1 MKILVS
7 GATGFMGSAIT
18 RHLLAAGHEVRAMSR
33 SAERARG
40 ALATTDKGRDALAA
54 GTLTVVSADVTQ
66 PATLPTAVEGVDAI
80 VQAAQ
85 FAGAPV
91 EDAKRGL
98 TYMEV
103 DRNGTMH
110 LLDAVA
116 EVYGAR
122 TSGPGLTRFPNGAP
136 WFVYLSG
143 VTVSEHSPNFWDRA
157 KWQAEEAIRG
167 SGLDWTIVRAS
178 WTYGPDDRS
187 LNRLIGYARLLPFVP
202 TFGNGQERV
211 TPLFIEDLGRFFALV
226 LDGTHDANDATF
238 PLGGPDVMTMNDI
251 LRTALQVAGKR
262 RAVLH
267 VPKAIGRLQG
277 AALQLLPGQL
287 LSPGAVDFVAQGGV
301 ADSTLVRG
309 RFPEFQPMALRP
321 ALETYA
327 RGTR

>member
-18 RHLLAAGHEVRAMSR
+18 RHLLVAGHEVRAMTR
-33 SAERARG
+33 SAERARETLCRADECRR
-40 ALATTDKGRDALAA
+40 ALDDGQ
-54 GTLTVVSADVTQ
+54 LTVVSADVTQ
-66 PATLPTAVEGVDAI
+66 AATLPAAVAGVDAI

-116 EVYGAR
+116 DVYEAR

-136 WFVYLSG
+136 WFLYLSG
-143 VTVSEHSPNFWDRA
+143 VTVSEHSPNFWDQA

-202 TFGNGQERV
+202 TFGNGEERV

-238 PLGGPDVMTMNDI
+238 TLGGPDVMTMNDI

-301 ADSTLVRG
+301 ADPTLVRG

-327 RGTR
+327 GGHR